1 MWIHDN
7 HGHLCYFSRVTGLL
21 ATHWPHDL
29 VPPLYTCV
37 WKCFLRRTITL
48 LASLRPHV
56 FLCHNHQTQIFGG
69 LAHFCQA
76 KHVAQNHQLLASHW
90 PQDVLTLTKHSQ
102 VCNLATLWP
111 QDVLYTCVWKCFLRT
126 IRLLASPWPH
136 FLCHHNQTHILGPCP
151 FLSSQTC
158 SSNVKHSWPHMGHRI
173 FSHLLNTHKFLIWP
187 PFGHKKFCT
196 HVSGSVS

>member
-1 MWIHDN
+1 MCLEVFLKKN
-7 HGHLCYFSRVTGLL
+7 HKIIGQPL
-21 ATHWPHDL
+21 AT
-29 VPPLYTCV
+29 C
-37 WKCFLRRTITL
+37 
-48 LASLRPHV
+48 
-56 FLCHNHQTQIFGG
+56 FLCHHHQTQIFGG

-136 FLCHHNQTHILGPCP
+136 FCATTIKLIFWGLAHFCQAKLVVQKSNILGLTWATG
-151 FLSSQTC
+151 FFHTY
-158 SSNVKHSWPHMGHRI
+158 
-173 FSHLLNTHKFLIWP
+173 
-187 PFGHKKFCT
+187 
-196 HVSGSVS
+196 